1 MNNDGVFVKLG
12 SNTVTNYTVDYRNE
26 PITFA
31 TAPLRQVL
39 SIVVVGESATK
50 IPDINN
56 FVADGST
63 NTFVTNVTWV
73 DNATHFVNIYG
84 ESLSTLFKTDSTYGD
99 DAGLIAIQFNR
110 PQKW

>member
-1 MNNDGVFVKLG
+1 MGMKPMNNDGVFVKLG

-26 PITFA
+26 SITFA
-31 TAPLRQVL
+31 TAPASGQVL

-73 DNATHFVNIYG
+73 DNATHFVNTPTENHI
-84 ESLSTLFKTDSTYGD
+84 LNIVPK
-99 DAGLIAIQFNR
+99 LIAHTVTMLD
-110 PQKW
+110 